1 MAFVILKKKKKTL
14 LENIVIDRL
23 ELSVH
28 SFITQGV
35 QAQPGK
41 SSMDT
46 TTERDLALNK

>member
-1 MAFVILKKKKKTL
+1 MAFVILKKKKTL
-14 LENIVIDRL
+14 LENIVIDGL

-28 SFITQGV
+28 FFITQGV